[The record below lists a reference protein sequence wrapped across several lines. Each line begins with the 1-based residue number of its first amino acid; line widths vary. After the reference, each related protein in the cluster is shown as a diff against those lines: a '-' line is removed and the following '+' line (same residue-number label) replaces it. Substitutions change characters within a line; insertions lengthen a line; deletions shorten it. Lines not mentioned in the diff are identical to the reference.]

1 MPSLFYSRSTAV
13 DTLGLVAT
21 LGLVGAALAALLA
34 GIAVAAPAFG
44 DTTAGSSG
52 QEARVGEHPARGA
65 EQRPAPRVVRQWA
78 EAWNSGS
85 PEQMAGLFTD
95 DGIYEDHAF
104 QATFQGK
111 DAVAQWVSVT
121 TGAIDDVHVEVT
133 GASRRGGL
141 ITVGWI
147 FSGRDTAGGLGGQ
160 PPTGNA
166 FSVPAVSTFQMKGNK
181 IQRVDDYYDLADLLR
196 QLYPPSG
203 AQAPPTD

>member
-1 MPSLFYSRSTAV
+1 MPGLFYRGNTAV
-13 DTLGLVAT
+13 AA
-21 LGLVGAALAALLA
+21 LGLVGAVLAALLA
-34 GIAVAAPAFG
+34 GMAVAAPAFG

-52 QEARVGEHPARGA
+52 QEA
-65 EQRPAPRVVRQWA
+65 RVVRQWA

-85 PEQMAGLFTD
+85 PEQMAGLFTE

-121 TGAIDDVHVEVT
+121 TGAIDDVQVEIT
-133 GASRRGGL
+133 GTSRRGDL
-141 ITVGWI
+141 ITVNWI

-160 PPTGNA
+160 PPTGNS